1 MNAAPI
7 QIQFALISHTNAG
20 KTTLAR
26 TLMGT
31 DVGEVRDA
39 PHVTTLAESHT
50 LLTTS
55 CGDVLQLWDTPGFGD
70 SVRLVK
76 RLRLAD
82 NPIGWFLREVIDRYS
97 DRAFW
102 LGQQAVRAAR
112 DAADVVL
119 YLVNASEDPQ
129 DAGYLAPEMKI
140 LQWLGKP
147 VVILLNQTGAPRP
160 FALEQAEQVRWQD
173 HFAGSPVVKKVLA
186 LDAFARCWVHERVF
200 YQAVGELVSA
210 EKKDAYARL
219 VLVWE
224 EEHQARF
231 QASMNLIAR
240 QIVAAAHDSELLK
253 PAGEPLGTAVFQTV
267 LSAIGVGQKRA
278 QKRQDKAWHALLK
291 RQSDGVLDTT
301 TALLKLHRLDR
312 GAAAKINDQVHQG
325 FVVRAP
331 IDTRQAGLLGAAIS
345 GAATGLSAD
354 LLAGGLTFG
363 AGALVGGVIGA
374 LTFSGAAWAFNAST
388 DRDQSSL
395 HFSQDF
401 LRTQLVASLL
411 RYLAVTHFGRGR
423 GKFVEMQAPGFW
435 QKEVED
441 AMALHQD
448 ALAGAFRMLD
458 GKGRLE
464 ESSTALAAA
473 LTQITTQVFV
483 RLYPANPA
491 ARNEPDAP
499 IVPAAAPT
507 VPTVPTVP
515 AVPAANGSALPESW

>member
-119 YLVNASEDPQ
+119 YLVNSSEDPQ

-210 EKKDAYARL
+210 TKKDAYARL
-219 VLVWE
+219 VRVWE

-448 ALAGAFRMLD
+448 ALAGAFRLLD

-473 LTQITTQVFV
+473 LTQITTQVFA

-499 IVPAAAPT
+499 IVRAAA
-507 VPTVPTVP
+507 P